1 MIICNTHISKAF
13 KLSTW
18 SKLCWN
24 FCYTQSPTHLSI
36 FSVCPWWRSVADY
49 KNLGVHI
56 DNKLD
61 LTLNSTVLFKK
72 GQSRLYFLRR
82 LKSFNICNT
91 LLRMFYE
98 SVVSSVLSFAV
109 VCWGSSMKVADR
121 NKLDKL
127 IRRAGSVLGMEL
139 DPVHVV
145 AERRMLSKF
154 DSILDNPSHPLHNV
168 LVDQRSTFSQRM
180 ITAKCSTERFRRSFI
195 PVAIRLYNSSL

>member
-1 MIICNTHISKAF
+1 MKTKSKWRDVGCLSANTFFPALPGQTLSSSWLQAEICLIGYVCCGNAYFKRSLFSEVHHFWINFGLYVDVMKLTLRSLLIICNTHISKAF

-24 FCYTQSPTHLSI
+24 LCYTQSPTHLSI

-49 KNLGVHI
+49 KYLGVHI

-72 GQSRLYFLRR
+72 GRSRLYFLRR

-98 SVVSSVLSFAV
+98 SVVSFSLRWSVGEV
-109 VCWGSSMKVADR
+109 VWRWQTGI
-121 NKLDKL
+121 NWT
-127 IRRAGSVLGMEL
+127 
-139 DPVHVV
+139 
-145 AERRMLSKF
+145 
-154 DSILDNPSHPLHNV
+154 N
-168 LVDQRSTFSQRM
+168 
-180 ITAKCSTERFRRSFI
+180 
-195 PVAIRLYNSSL
+195 